1 MRLREAARLRHRGN
15 GVEASRLDETAG
27 RVGSIATLPQKK
39 SQTPIRATLTGS
51 RRCEAEGMSARSS
64 APVLALC
71 RSLVAAGRDP
81 TTPLEAYRDDV
92 LALRVRSIGEGA
104 RLTVEDG
111 RHGSPRL
118 RQWRGRGGGAGSAVT
133 QPEQG
138 HGRQT
143 RRSKRILGGGP

>member
-1 MRLREAARLRHRGN
+1 
-15 GVEASRLDETAG
+15 VEASRLDETAG
-27 RVGSIATLPQKK
+27 HVGSIATLPQKK
-39 SQTPIRATLTGS
+39 LQTPIRATLTGS
-51 RRCEAEGMSARSS
+51 RRCEAEGKSACSS

-71 RSLVAAGRDP
+71 RLLVAAGREP

-111 RHGSPRL
+111 RHGSPRF
-118 RQWRGRGGGAGSAVT
+118 RQWRDRGGGAGSAVT

-138 HGRQT
+138 HGERQT
-143 RRSKRILGGGP
+143 RRSKRTPGGGP